1 MKVAI
6 VVKGFPVVTETFILN
21 QITGLID
28 RNIHVDIYAFHRSQY
43 SSNYHEII
51 KRYNLIDRTIYL
63 NEIPHK
69 KLTRLGILI
78 KLLFTCRSIKSLKNI
93 IRSCNV
99 FRYGRMALSLYLS
112 TMIYKLQDSPE
123 YDIIHCQFG
132 TVAPQ
137 ILLLKEIGAIGGKIV
152 TSFRGYDA
160 TLYLKNNPGGYG
172 NLFEKGD
179 LFLPVSKSLKQILIN
194 MTENKDKIKVLYSGI
209 DTKKFNYTKRKF
221 SDNGIVYCTTI
232 ARLTEKKGIFYGIK
246 AVQKVLRYGYN
257 VQYTIVG
264 EGAFQPLIEKYI
276 DANNLNQYVRLTGWK
291 THEEIKVLLTNS
303 HFLIAPSITSNDGD
317 REGIPNVLKEAMA
330 TGVPVVTTNHSGIPE
345 LVENGVSGFVV
356 PEKDVDALA
365 DRIIYLINHPE
376 DCERVS
382 CEGRKKIVSDFDID
396 KLNDQLIK
404 YYMLLVN

>member
-1 MKVAI
+1 M
-6 VVKGFPVVTETFILN
+6 
-21 QITGLID
+21 
-28 RNIHVDIYAFHRSQY
+28 
-43 SSNYHEII
+43 
-51 KRYNLIDRTIYL
+51 
-63 NEIPHK
+63 
-69 KLTRLGILI
+69 
-78 KLLFTCRSIKSLKNI
+78 
-93 IRSCNV
+93 
-99 FRYGRMALSLYLS
+99 
-112 TMIYKLQDSPE
+112 
-123 YDIIHCQFG
+123 
-132 TVAPQ
+132 
-137 ILLLKEIGAIGGKIV
+137 
-152 TSFRGYDA
+152 
-160 TLYLKNNPGGYG
+160 
-172 NLFEKGD
+172 
-179 LFLPVSKSLKQILIN
+179 
-194 MTENKDKIKVLYSGI
+194 
-209 DTKKFNYTKRKF
+209 
-221 SDNGIVYCTTI
+221 
-232 ARLTEKKGIFYGIK
+232 
-246 AVQKVLRYGYN
+246 RYGYN